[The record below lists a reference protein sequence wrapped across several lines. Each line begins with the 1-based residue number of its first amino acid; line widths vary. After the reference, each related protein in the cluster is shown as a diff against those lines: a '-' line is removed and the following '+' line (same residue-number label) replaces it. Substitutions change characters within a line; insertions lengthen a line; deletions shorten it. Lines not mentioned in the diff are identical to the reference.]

1 MSALLQGINT
11 FFPTP
16 IFSAEKKTCFFKHRF
31 SSVSILISQINQVQ
45 TLKKYNYEY
54 EF

>member
-1 MSALLQGINT
+1 MPVLLQGINT

-16 IFSAEKKTCFFKHRF
+16 IFSAEQKTCSFKHRF
-31 SSVSILISQINQVQ
+31 SSVSILISHISQ
-45 TLKKYNYEY
+45 TLIKYNYEY